1 MAHEAR
7 FSYDTLHLFAREVL
21 AAAGAPPSHCTAV
34 ADHLIDSNLAGHD
47 SHGAHRLLQYT
58 DAIEQGGIDPKATPR
73 TVRDTA
79 TTAVLDATAVFGQV
93 AGLAATELAIAK
105 GRASGTAMVGVRN
118 ANHVGRAGVYA
129 LRMAAAGLVGQVFCS
144 GRGAGIVAPWGGTT
158 PILSTNPIAVAV
170 PTAGDPV
177 VLDCTTSVTAE
188 GKVRVA
194 RFAGKEL
201 PPGQILDREG
211 RPSIRPDDFYDG
223 GSMLPLGADMG
234 HTGYGMS
241 VIVDLVG
248 AMLAG
253 GHAGAARGRRAGFSN
268 NFTLWAADPE
278 ALGGRLHDCHADAD
292 GNLWIIAAG
301 TGVVQKYSR
310 DGELLL
316 RIGEAGRYD
325 SSDGTRT
332 GEPLNSDRAQ
342 FFLPAAIDIDAETGE
357 IYVADGELPGGNQ
370 RIAVLSRDGEF
381 LRQWPLHRTDDERDV
396 TPVPHCL
403 RVSGDGLVYVCDR
416 EADRIQV
423 FDREGT
429 FIGNIDVPWEP
440 LTPSEGRPSGTRGT
454 AVVVAFS
461 PDPEQRWLYVVNQN
475 RVMVDVLDRRSG
487 EVVSS
492 FGGGP
497 GRYPGQ
503 FTLPHGIGVDSNGH
517 VYVAEQEGRR
527 IQKFRRV
534 GP

>member
-1 MAHEAR
+1 MAHEPR
-7 FSYDTLHLFAREVL
+7 FSYDTLHAFAREVL
-21 AAAGAPPSHCTAV
+21 AAAGAPPSHCAAV

-58 DAIEQGGIDPKATPR
+58 DAIDQGGIDPKATPR

-105 GRASGTAMVGVRN
+105 ARAQGTAVVGVRN

-234 HTGYGMS
+234 HKGYGMS

-253 GHAGAARGRRAGFSN
+253 GHAGAARDRRAGFSN

-278 ALGGRLHDCHADAD
+278 ALGGR
-292 GNLWIIAAG
+292 AAMEELQREYFALLKSSARKP
-301 TGVVQKYSR
+301 GV
-310 DGELLL
+310 EEILLP
-316 RIGEAGRYD
+316 
-325 SSDGTRT
+325 
-332 GEPLNSDRAQ
+332 GEPELRS
-342 FFLPAAIDIDAETGE
+342 AE
-357 IYVADGELPGGNQ
+357 V
-370 RIAVLSRDGEF
+370 RR
-381 LRQWPLHRTDDERDV
+381 
-396 TPVPHCL
+396 
-403 RVSGDGLVYVCDR
+403 
-416 EADRIQV
+416 
-423 FDREGT
+423 REGL
-429 FIGNIDVPWEP
+429 P
-440 LTPSEGRPSGTRGT
+440 LDEGTVSQLDDLATSLGLQPL
-454 AVVVAFS
+454 S
-461 PDPEQRWLYVVNQN
+461 PRAL
-475 RVMVDVLDRRSG
+475 G
-487 EVVSS
+487 
-492 FGGGP
+492 
-497 GRYPGQ
+497 
-503 FTLPHGIGVDSNGH
+503 
-517 VYVAEQEGRR
+517 A
-527 IQKFRRV
+527 
-534 GP
+534 

>member
-7 FSYDTLHLFAREVL
+7 FSYDTLHAFAREVL
-21 AAAGAPPSHCTAV
+21 AAAGAPPGHTAAV

-73 TVRDTA
+73 PVRDTA

-93 AGLAATELAIAK
+93 AGLAATELASAK
-105 GRASGTAMVGVRN
+105 ARAHGTAVVGVRN

-201 PPGQILDREG
+201 PRGQILDREG
-211 RPSIRPDDFYDG
+211 RPSTRPDDFYDG

-234 HTGYGMS
+234 HKGYGMS

-253 GHAGAARGRRAGFSN
+253 GHAGAARDRRAGFSN

-278 ALGGRLHDCHADAD
+278 ALGGR
-292 GNLWIIAAG
+292 AAMEELQQEYFALLKSSARKP
-301 TGVVQKYSR
+301 GV
-310 DGELLL
+310 EEILLP
-316 RIGEAGRYD
+316 
-325 SSDGTRT
+325 
-332 GEPLNSDRAQ
+332 GEPELRC
-342 FFLPAAIDIDAETGE
+342 AA
-357 IYVADGELPGGNQ
+357 V
-370 RIAVLSRDGEF
+370 RR
-381 LRQWPLHRTDDERDV
+381 
-396 TPVPHCL
+396 
-403 RVSGDGLVYVCDR
+403 
-416 EADRIQV
+416 
-423 FDREGT
+423 REGL
-429 FIGNIDVPWEP
+429 P
-440 LTPSEGRPSGTRGT
+440 LDEGTVSQLDELATRLGRQPL
-454 AVVVAFS
+454 S
-461 PDPEQRWLYVVNQN
+461 PRAL
-475 RVMVDVLDRRSG
+475 G
-487 EVVSS
+487 
-492 FGGGP
+492 
-497 GRYPGQ
+497 
-503 FTLPHGIGVDSNGH
+503 
-517 VYVAEQEGRR
+517 A
-527 IQKFRRV
+527 
-534 GP
+534 

>member
-7 FSYDTLHLFAREVL
+7 FSYDTLHAFAGEVL
-21 AAAGAPPSHCTAV
+21 AAAGAPPGHCAAV

-58 DAIEQGGIDPKATPR
+58 DAIQQGGIDPKATPQ

-79 TTAVLDATAVFGQV
+79 TTAVLEATAVFGQV

-105 GRASGTAMVGVRN
+105 ARAHGTAVVGVRN

-234 HTGYGMS
+234 HKGYGMS

-253 GHAGAARGRRAGFSN
+253 GHAGAARDRQRRILQQVHPVGRR
-268 NFTLWAADPE
+268 P
-278 ALGGRLHDCHADAD
+278 R
-292 GNLWIIAAG
+292 
-301 TGVVQKYSR
+301 
-310 DGELLL
+310 
-316 RIGEAGRYD
+316 
-325 SSDGTRT
+325 
-332 GEPLNSDRAQ
+332 
-342 FFLPAAIDIDAETGE
+342 
-357 IYVADGELPGGNQ
+357 
-370 RIAVLSRDGEF
+370 
-381 LRQWPLHRTDDERDV
+381 
-396 TPVPHCL
+396 
-403 RVSGDGLVYVCDR
+403 
-416 EADRIQV
+416 
-423 FDREGT
+423 
-429 FIGNIDVPWEP
+429 
-440 LTPSEGRPSGTRGT
+440 
-454 AVVVAFS
+454 
-461 PDPEQRWLYVVNQN
+461 
-475 RVMVDVLDRRSG
+475 
-487 EVVSS
+487 
-492 FGGGP
+492 GP
-497 GRYPGQ
+497 GRPRRHGGAAAGVLRAAEVVGSGSPASRRSCCPASRSCAAPRCGGARGCPWTRARCRSSTSSPPASACTPSLPGHWGRKRGLQIYPG
-503 FTLPHGIGVDSNGH
+503 TRRRTASS
-517 VYVAEQEGRR
+517 VAPGC
-527 IQKFRRV
+527 
-534 GP
+534 